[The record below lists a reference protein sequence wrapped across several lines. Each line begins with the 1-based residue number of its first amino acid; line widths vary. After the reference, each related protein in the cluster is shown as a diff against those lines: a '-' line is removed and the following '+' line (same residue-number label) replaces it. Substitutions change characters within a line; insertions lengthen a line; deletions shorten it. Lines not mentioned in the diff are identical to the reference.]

1 MSDKMKKILFRIIA
15 YVLDFCLVSVILLG
29 LSYINFIN
37 PENPVINLKYEEYY
51 NITERYNELTNSIGE
66 YFEDGRLTEVEY
78 NEIIKKYPEH
88 FSVFDTLTLNEDI
101 KNSDIET
108 IKSELEKVQ
117 IEINNDFG
125 YKIEKLNIRSTIISI
140 VCYVLYFGVL
150 QYILKGQTIFK
161 KVFRIRVIDKNNTH
175 KKIPLWKY
183 IVRSILVCE
192 IIITV
197 IDLILLLSLKQGS
210 YTIANGWML
219 QIKYIYEMIFLITLI
234 IRDDARSIHDLILNT
249 VVVRFDKHNNIIDE
263 KLFNDMSDEN
273 ESTFNKNNKIISKK
287 SR

>member
-78 NEIIKKYPEH
+78 NEIIKKYPEY

-108 IKSELEKVQ
+108 IKSELEKKQ

-140 VCYVLYFGVL
+140 VCYILYFGVL
-150 QYILKGQTIFK
+150 QYILGGQTIFK
-161 KVFRIRVIDKNNTH
+161 KIFRIRVIDKNNTH

-249 VVVRFDKHNNIIDE
+249 VVVRFNKHNNIIDE

-273 ESTFNKNNKIISKK
+273 EDTFNKNNKIISKK
-287 SR
+287 SH